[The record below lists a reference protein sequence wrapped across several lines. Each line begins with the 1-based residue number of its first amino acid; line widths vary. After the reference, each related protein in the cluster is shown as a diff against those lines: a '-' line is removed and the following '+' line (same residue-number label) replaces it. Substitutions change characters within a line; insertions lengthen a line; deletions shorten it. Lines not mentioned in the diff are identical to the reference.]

1 MSSSRLVFWLK
12 WIIITAVSMVL
23 FAGFKQPLSLA
34 VETAVTRWTD
44 SVVTAKNFNV
54 PVVYWARNWVPDL
67 VIVGLSGTI
76 AGIGQFF
83 LIRKI
88 IPRPQR
94 WIAASII
101 GMLFGYFV
109 YRFLRDSLPLYVVFM
124 IDRYLLATIFYGA
137 VIAIFQ
143 GLVLRRKIPQGLWV
157 VLNSLGF
164 ALGAAIIKPLPELGF
179 ASTYSSVPYLLAI
192 NSIVQASL
200 LVLLWRE
207 SF

>member
-1 MSSSRLVFWLK
+1 MSNSRLVFWLQ
-12 WIIITAVSMVL
+12 WIVVTAVSMVV
-23 FAGFKQPLSLA
+23 FAVFKQQLSQA

-44 SVVTAKNFNV
+44 SVFTAKNFNV

-88 IPRPQR
+88 ISRPQR

-109 YRFLRDSLPLYVVFM
+109 YRFLRDSLPLYVLFM

-143 GLVLRRKIPQGLWV
+143 GLVLRRQISQRLWI

-179 ASTYSSVPYLLAI
+179 ASTYSSAPYLLAI
-192 NSIVQASL
+192 NSIVQASI

>member
-1 MSSSRLVFWLK
+1 
-12 WIIITAVSMVL
+12 MVL